1 MNAEARYLIRLAAFA
16 VVILVLFCTL
26 SPTGFLST
34 ANLSSMA
41 YQLPEFAMLALAIH
55 PTMLT
60 GGIDLSVVSV
70 ANLSAI
76 VAALTMRSL
85 PPQFI
90 LVAMFIGLLI
100 GCVAG
105 AINGLLVASGL
116 PAILATLGTMQFFA
130 GIAVVLAYSTGD
142 SGASV
147 TGIPGIYSNVLNG
160 SVFGVPTPLIAFL
173 LTGVLI
179 YVVTARTPLG
189 KQMRLFGTNS
199 RAAVFAGIP
208 TFRVVVT
215 TYILSGFI
223 ASCAGLV
230 ILARANS
237 ANADYGTSYL
247 LLSVLINILA
257 GVNPN
262 GGSGTVFGLILAVLS
277 LQFISSGLNIMAVN
291 VYARDLTYGT
301 LLVTVM
307 VVNRLQ
313 GRIHSTRPRT

>member
-1 MNAEARYLIRLAAFA
+1 MNESFRYVLRLSIFT
-16 VVILVLFCTL
+16 VVIFVTFCFL
-26 SPTGFLST
+26 DVRAFLSG
-34 ANLSSMA
+34 ANMSSMA
-41 YQLPEFAMLALAIH
+41 YQLPQFALLALAIH

-90 LVAMFIGLLI
+90 LLAMFIGLLI

-105 AINGLLVASGL
+105 ALNGLLVASGL
-116 PAILATLGTMQFFA
+116 PAILATLGTMQMFA

-147 TGIPGIYSNVLNG
+147 TGIPGIYSSILNG

-173 LTGVLI
+173 LTAVLI
-179 YVVTARTPLG
+179 YIVTARTPLG

-208 TFRVVVT
+208 TFRVVIT
-215 TYILSGFI
+215 TYTLSGFI

-262 GGSGTVFGLILAVLS
+262 GGSGTVFGLILAVFS
-277 LQFISSGLNIMAVN
+277 LQFISSGLNILAVN
-291 VYARDLTYGT
+291 VYARDLTYGA

>member
-1 MNAEARYLIRLAAFA
+1 
-16 VVILVLFCTL
+16 
-26 SPTGFLST
+26 
-34 ANLSSMA
+34 
-41 YQLPEFAMLALAIH
+41 
-55 PTMLT
+55 
-60 GGIDLSVVSV
+60 
-70 ANLSAI
+70 
-76 VAALTMRSL
+76 
-85 PPQFI
+85 
-90 LVAMFIGLLI
+90 
-100 GCVAG
+100 
-105 AINGLLVASGL
+105 
-116 PAILATLGTMQFFA
+116 
-130 GIAVVLAYSTGD
+130 
-142 SGASV
+142 
-147 TGIPGIYSNVLNG
+147 LNG
-160 SVFGVPTPLIAFL
+160 SVLGVPTPLIAFL
-173 LTGVLI
+173 LTAVLI
-179 YVVTARTPLG
+179 YVITARTPLG

-215 TYILSGFI
+215 TYTLSGFI

-262 GGSGTVFGLILAVLS
+262 GGSGTVFGLILAVLT

-291 VYARDLTYGT
+291 VYARDLTYGA

-307 VVNRLQ
+307 AINRLQ